1 MNKTTNLLIAS
12 LSCLVAT
19 PGSAQTQRVADFS
32 LLDSNGEYH
41 QLSRYSDRIAVLLY
55 IHQDSCPLTDQ
66 GVAQLASFASN
77 FKESIPLLVIS
88 PGAAMTGVER
98 LSSRSIP
105 VLLDA
110 TGYVAQALRVSYA
123 GTLLLVDPVAFAATT
138 LDAASDYLPPELN
151 TAQARQLN
159 AALGAIAESTDSAAC
174 ALAVLPYQQRQQIP
188 SYVTDVAPILEQR
201 CAFCHREGG
210 SAPWAMSEYR
220 MIQGWAPMMREVLLT
235 RRMPPSQVD
244 ADPAQFDGLNHI
256 TDDEMI
262 TLISWIDA
270 GASAEELGQGAEDP
284 LRAIEPYAGGWQLGT
299 PDEIFTFAEQSVPA
313 TGVMD
318 YIWLTL
324 ETGLTE
330 DKWVEGY
337 EFALGDPAVVHHA
350 RIFTQEKSYSGEQ
363 ALMDFAAYAPGKSTI
378 FYPDGIAQHFSSNDR
393 LVMQIHYTT
402 NGRATQD
409 QTRLGLHYADEA
421 PQQALTNPITV
432 NEGIHIPAGAR
443 NYETSA
449 SLVLTDDSYLYA
461 MSPHM
466 HYRGKSMKYIAHYPD
481 GTSEQLLSVPN
492 YQFQWQMNY
501 WYKEPKFLPAGT
513 TIVTEGAFDNSTA
526 NPNNPN
532 ADVDVTWGEQSW
544 DEMFIGWMAIA
555 VDNP

>member
-1 MNKTTNLLIAS
+1 MIKTTKLLIAS
-12 LSCLVAT
+12 LSCLAVT
-19 PGSAQTQRVADFS
+19 HTLAQSQPVGDFA

-41 QLSRYSDRIAVLLY
+41 QLSRYNDRDGVLLY
-55 IHQDSCPLTDQ
+55 IHQDSCTLSDQ
-66 GVAQLASFASN
+66 GVAHLASFASN
-77 FKESIPLLVIS
+77 FSESVPLLVMS
-88 PGAAMTGVER
+88 PGESSVGVER
-98 LSSRSIP
+98 LASRNIP
-105 VLLDA
+105 VLLDE
-110 TGYVAQALRVSYA
+110 TGYISQALQVTDA
-123 GTLLLVDPVAFAATT
+123 GKLLLIDPDSFEFST
-138 LDAASDYLPPELN
+138 LDSSSDYTPPLFDSI
-151 TAQARQLN
+151 QARQLQ
-159 AALGAIAESTDSAAC
+159 ATLGAIESVDSASC
-174 ALAVLPYQQRQQIP
+174 ALPPLPYQQQQQMP
-188 SYVTDVAPILEQR
+188 SYLADVAPILEQR
-201 CAFCHREGG
+201 CSYCHREGG

-235 RRMPPSQVD
+235 RRMPPGQVD

-256 TDDEMI
+256 THEEMI
-262 TLISWIDA
+262 TLVNWIDA
-270 GASAEELGQGAEDP
+270 GASAEELAAGAEDP
-284 LRAIEPYAGGWQLGT
+284 LQAIEPYADGWQLGA
-299 PDEIFTFAEQSVPA
+299 PDEVFTFAEQSVPA
-313 TGVMD
+313 TGVVD

-337 EFALGDPAVVHHA
+337 EFDLGDPAVVHHA

-363 ALMDFAAYAPGKSTI
+363 ALQDFAAYAPGKSTI
-378 FYPDGIAQHFSSNDR
+378 FYPEGIAQHFSSNDR

-402 NGRATQD
+402 NGRATKD
-409 QTRLGLHYADEA
+409 QTRIGLHYADAE
-421 PQQALTNPITV
+421 PEQTLTNPITV
-432 NEGIHIPAGAR
+432 NEAIHIPAGER

-449 SLVLTDDSYLYA
+449 SLVLNDDSYLYA

-466 HYRGKSMKYIAHYPD
+466 HYRGKNMKYTAFYPD

-555 VDNP
+555 VDNQ